1 MKAKLLFTT
10 TIFSLVVNAQ
20 LTSINENF
28 NNFTAGNATF
38 PQNGWSAILPTSPF
52 PPSPMMLVVAADA
65 SNKVLQAYPGS
76 SSNQP
81 LYLITPQI
89 VAPAG
94 DKSISFDAGLVA
106 SSPGTTT
113 VQIGVASNPADMATF
128 TPVGSPIQITSTT
141 SQNIK
146 VNIPA
151 SSGTYLVIRSTPSAA
166 HTALQIDNV
175 MYDTNLAVAENAFNS
190 NEVKL
195 AVSADHN
202 TLKFISKNTLS
213 SARIYSAS
221 GQVGAQGKI
230 TRDTFDISTLKTGVY
245 FIVIEDHNGN
255 SFKTKFIKR

>member
-52 PPSPMMLVVAADA
+52 PPSPMMLVVVADA
-65 SNKVLQAYPGS
+65 TNKALQAYPGS

-94 DKSISFDAGLVA
+94 DQSISFDAGLVA
-106 SSPGTTT
+106 SSPGTAT
-113 VQIGVASNPADMATF
+113 VQIGVASNPADMTTF
-128 TPVGSPIQITSTT
+128 TAVGSPIQITSTT

-146 VNIPA
+146 VKIPA

-175 MYDTNLAVAENAFNS
+175 MYDNNLAVAENAFNS
-190 NEVKL
+190 NEVKV
-195 AVSADHN
+195 AVSADNN
-202 TLKFISKNTLS
+202 TLKVISKNKLS

-221 GQVGAQGKI
+221 GQIAAEGTI
-230 TRDTFDISTLKTGVY
+230 TNNTFDISRLKTGVY
-245 FIVIEDHNGN
+245 FIVIANSNGQ
-255 SFKTKFIKR
+255 SVKSKFIKR